1 MWTGSIMPRNG
12 YGCFRWKYSTVTVH
26 TLSFKTFVG
35 PVPAGKEVCHTCDN
49 KPCFNPTHL
58 FAGTRLEN
66 WHDAARKGRMGN
78 TKLNMQQVKEIKDLL
93 TRESTASI
101 AREYKVSPTTILDI
115 KHGKRG

>member
-1 MWTGSIMPRNG
+1 MIEFGDPRLPPRFWAKVRITDSDCWMWTGSIMPRNG

-78 TKLNMQQVKEIKDLL
+78 TKLDMQQVKEI
-93 TRESTASI
+93 
-101 AREYKVSPTTILDI
+101 
-115 KHGKRG
+115 